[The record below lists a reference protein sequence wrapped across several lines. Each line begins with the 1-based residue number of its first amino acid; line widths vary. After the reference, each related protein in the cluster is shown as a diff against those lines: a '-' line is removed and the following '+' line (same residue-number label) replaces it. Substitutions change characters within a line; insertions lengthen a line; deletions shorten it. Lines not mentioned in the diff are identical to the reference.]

1 VLERSNTFLDDE
13 GGGSLVRRLAGA
25 PISWGVCEVP
35 GWGPMLPPD
44 VVLAEMAALGLSATE
59 LGPTGWLPED
69 PAVLGDLL
77 DRHGLKLVAG
87 FVPLV
92 LHDPAHA
99 AAAREEARRAARL
112 LGELGAHALVSAAV
126 ASADWAPRAELEPKE
141 REHLLEML
149 TVVDE
154 IAGGAGLVH
163 ALHPH
168 VGTLVETA
176 ADVERIVD
184 GSNVRWC
191 LDTGHLVIG
200 GADPLALAEQ
210 PERIAHVHLKDV
222 DLALAAEVRSGS
234 TSLREGTRRGLFRPL
249 GRGGAPVGEVV
260 AALERAGYAGWY
272 VLEQD
277 AVLPEQLP
285 EGEGPMRDV
294 EASIDYLRRPAGGRV
309 AEEAP
314 KGKETPRL
322 HADRDREE
330 VA

>member
-44 VVLAEMAALGLSATE
+44 VVLAEMAALGLAATE

-69 PAVLGDLL
+69 PAVLRDVL
-77 DRHGLKLVAG
+77 DRHGLKLIAG

-112 LGELGAHALVSAAV
+112 LGGLGAHAFVSAAV
-126 ASADWAPRAELEPKE
+126 ASAEWAPRAGLEP
-141 REHLLEML
+141 RESKHLHEML

-154 IAGGAGLVH
+154 IAGAAGLVH

-176 ADVERIVD
+176 ADIDRIAG
-184 GSNVRWC
+184 GSDVRWC

-200 GADPLALAEQ
+200 GADPLALTEE

-222 DLALAAEVRSGS
+222 DLALAAEVRSGA
-234 TSLREGTRRGLFRPL
+234 TTLREATRRGLFRPL

-277 AVLPEQLP
+277 AVLPEHLP
-285 EGEGPMRDV
+285 ENDGPTRDV
-294 EASIDYLRRPAGGRV
+294 EASIDYLRRLAGGGI

-314 KGKETPRL
+314 KGKETPRS